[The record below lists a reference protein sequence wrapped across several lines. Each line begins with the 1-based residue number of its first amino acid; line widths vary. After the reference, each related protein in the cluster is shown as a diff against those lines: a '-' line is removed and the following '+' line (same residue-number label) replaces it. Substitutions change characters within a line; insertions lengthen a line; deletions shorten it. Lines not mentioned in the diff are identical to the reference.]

1 MQGVQNVISLLKEGY
16 TQLNHT
22 NSFYFGGTL
31 MIFNL
36 KKTLL
41 TVLVFGLGL
50 NGAQAQLYRNLNL
63 DEATSKRTVG
73 VRLVDFAKYTS
84 AIGELSQEEAEDLQ
98 DKWNRFV
105 DEEYELEE
113 TLNLF
118 FHDFPK
124 AGPGGYAL
132 PVTAF
137 GELEQGSDYAFI
149 QALAYFDGKDFSV
162 QVQNVIRL
170 DETLFN
176 LNVSLVDRKL
186 VMTDAYSSLKM
197 VFPLGVGSFDEGV
210 LNDAI
215 TLLTPRFE
223 NAYLDQWTVIS
234 ERKKPR
240 YFKGKPFIRI
250 TTDKNPGD
258 GHTAIGFHVQP
269 NLDTF
274 VRAFD
279 SHGCMRMQLPD
290 LMMLH
295 DVVKKGPHRHLPINV
310 KFRISDESEHPFPK
324 RNKPYKKVL
333 NAGSKE
339 NPRWILDRDDLVQTT
354 KDWENSAPINLL
366 QDVDGDTHHEVYD
379 YAMAWR
385 IQERREAKRKA
396 CYDKFPYG
404 EIEDRRDRRRA
415 EKDYED
421 CVKDG
426 RRSRSL
432 RDRVYRWWVH

>member
-1 MQGVQNVISLLKEGY
+1 MNYRLK
-16 TQLNHT
+16 T
-22 NSFYFGGTL
+22 TL
-31 MIFNL
+31 IA
-36 KKTLL
+36 
-41 TVLVFGLGL
+41 VLAFTLGL
-50 NGAQAQLYRNLNL
+50 ASTHAQLYRNLEL
-63 DEATSKRTVG
+63 DSSVQNKTVG
-73 VRLVDFAKYTS
+73 VRLVDYAKYTTV
-84 AIGELSQEEAEDLQ
+84 INELSQDEAQELQ
-98 DKWNRFV
+98 DKWNRYV
-105 DEEYELEE
+105 DSEYELDE

-124 AGPGGYAL
+124 TGPGGYVL

-137 GELEQGSDYAFI
+137 GELEKGNEYAFI
-149 QALAYFDGKDFSV
+149 QAMAYFDGKNFSV
-162 QVQNVIRL
+162 QVEKVVKL

-210 LNDAI
+210 LNDAV

-223 NAYLDQWTVIS
+223 NAYLDQYTVIS

-240 YFKGKPFIRI
+240 YFAGKPFIRI
-250 TTDKNPGD
+250 TTDKNPGN

-290 LMMLH
+290 LNMLH
-295 DVVKKGPHRHLPINV
+295 DIVKEGPHRHLSIDV
-310 KFRISDESEHPFPK
+310 KFRISDEADHPFPK

-333 NAGSKE
+333 NAGSKDS
-339 NPRWILDRDDLVQTT
+339 PRWVLDRDDLVQTT
-354 KDWENSAPINLL
+354 KDWENSAPVDQL
-366 QDVDGDTHHEVYD
+366 QDVAGDSHHEVYD
-379 YAMAWR
+379 YEMAWR

-396 CYDKFPYG
+396 CYEKYPYG
-404 EIEDRRDRRRA
+404 EIEGRRERRRA
-415 EKDYED
+415 EKDFED
-421 CVKDG
+421 CMEEG
-426 RRSRSL
+426 QRRRSL